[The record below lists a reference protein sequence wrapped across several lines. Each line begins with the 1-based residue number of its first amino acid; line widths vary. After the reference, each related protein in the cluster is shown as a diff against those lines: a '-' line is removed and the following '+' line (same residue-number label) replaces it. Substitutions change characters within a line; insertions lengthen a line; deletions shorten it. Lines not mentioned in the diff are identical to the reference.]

1 LLNAGHEIPLVLTQ
15 PDRPGGR
22 GLKPVESAVKRHA
35 VAQGIPVF
43 QPETLKSDEAL
54 ARLGAS
60 QAQVLIVAAYGL
72 ILPRSVLGIFPL
84 GAVNVHASLLPRW
97 RGAAP
102 IQRAILAG
110 DRETGISIMQMDE
123 GLDTGPVL
131 TQEAISILP
140 RDDAGALHD
149 RLAALGGRKIVD
161 ALEGLAKGTLEPQP
175 QSAQGATYASKITK
189 ADAVLDW
196 RRPAEDLERVVRAF
210 RPTPGASTSL
220 DGHPLK
226 IWRAFVRDGILE
238 PGAVRAADGV
248 LVVGCG
254 RGLLEIQEL
263 QRSGGRRLSAD
274 EFLRGYR
281 LATDARFA

>member
-1 LLNAGHEIPLVLTQ
+1 LLNAGHEVPLVLTQ

-54 ARLGAS
+54 ARLGAT
-60 QAQVLIVAAYGL
+60 QAQILIVAAYGL
-72 ILPRSVLGIFPL
+72 ILPRTVLGIFPL
-84 GAVNVHASLLPRW
+84 GAVNIHASLLPRW

-110 DRETGISIMQMDE
+110 DSETGISIMQMDE

-131 TQEAISILP
+131 IQEAIPILA
-140 RDDAGALHD
+140 REDAGTLHD
-149 RLAALGGRKIVD
+149 RLAALGARKMVD
-161 ALEGLAKGTLEPQP
+161 ALEALAKGTLEPRP
-175 QSAQGATYASKITK
+175 QSAQGATYASKIAK
-189 ADAVLDW
+189 ADAMLDW
-196 RRPAEDLERVVRAF
+196 HRPAEDLERVVRAF
-210 RPTPGASTSL
+210 RPAPGASTSL

-226 IWRAFVRDGILE
+226 IWRACVREGTLE
-238 PGAVRAADGV
+238 PGAVRVADGI
-248 LVVGCG
+248 LVAGCG

-263 QRSGGRRLSAD
+263 QRSGGRRLSAG